1 MMTIDK
7 PLESPDRADA
17 SLILEN
23 PYLRAVLD
31 ELFYLDAWQAGQV
44 SPISAAV
51 RIRQIR
57 NAKLVAGE
65 GK

>member
-1 MMTIDK
+1 MANETPANDPEGTDLSM
-7 PLESPDRADA
+7 
-17 SLILEN
+17 ILTN

-31 ELFYLDAWQAGQV
+31 ELHYHDAWQSGRV

-57 NAKLVAGE
+57 NAKLVPEKA
-65 GK
+65 